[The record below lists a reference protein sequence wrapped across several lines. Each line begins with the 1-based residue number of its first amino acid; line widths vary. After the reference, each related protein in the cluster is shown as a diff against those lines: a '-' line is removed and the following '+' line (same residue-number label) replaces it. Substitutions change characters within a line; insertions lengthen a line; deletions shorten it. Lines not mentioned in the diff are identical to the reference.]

1 MDTAHLTDAA
11 ELKDNQEARRY
22 EMKVEGHTAFI
33 DYILV
38 NDEKIFLTHTE
49 VPRALEGKGVGKAL
63 VKKVLDQVREK
74 KYRLVPLCP
83 FVAAYMKRNPGYNDL
98 LELLGFFAL

>member
-11 ELKDNQEARRY
+11 ELKDNKEARRY
-22 EMKVEGHTAFI
+22 EIKVEGHTAFI
-33 DYILV
+33 EYILV

-49 VPRALEGKGVGKAL
+49 VPGALEGKGVGKAL
-63 VKKVLDQVREK
+63 VKRVLDQVREK

-98 LELLGFFAL
+98 LDPTVRLG